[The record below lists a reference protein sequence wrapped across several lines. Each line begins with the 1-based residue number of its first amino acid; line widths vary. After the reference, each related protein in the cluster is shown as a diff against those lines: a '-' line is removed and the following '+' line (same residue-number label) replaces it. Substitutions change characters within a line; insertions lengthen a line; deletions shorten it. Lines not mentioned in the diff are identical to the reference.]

1 MSPAVPSALAPAV
14 RDAAAA
20 PPRRRRAAP
29 VHAARLLRPRQWVKN
44 GFVLAPLVFAGR
56 AGDPASARAA
66 AAAFVLFCL
75 AASWGYV
82 LNDLLDRE
90 LDARHPL
97 KRKVRPLAAGILA
110 PGAALAILAGLSA
123 AVAAGMA
130 LRPALALPVAAY
142 LLTAAAYST
151 VLKHVPW
158 AELFTVA
165 LCFGLRV
172 YGGAH
177 GIGVPLS
184 AWMLAATLFLAL
196 YLAALKRRQEL
207 RVRGESARPVLRR
220 YSARTLDRFA
230 RAAGACAFLVYA
242 LFTLVE
248 RPVLLPTVPL
258 VLLGLLRYRGLAEHP
273 AGESPTDALLSDR
286 VLAAVVL
293 AWAALCVRALNG

>member
-1 MSPAVPSALAPAV
+1 MASTLAPPA
-14 RDAAAA
+14 RDAAVAAA
-20 PPRRRRAAP
+20 PPRRRLATLA
-29 VHAARLLRPRQWVKN
+29 HAARLLRPRQWAKN

-56 AGDPASARAA
+56 AGDPASVRAA

-97 KRKVRPLAAGILA
+97 KRSTRPLAAGVLS
-110 PGAALAILAGLSA
+110 PGAALGILAGLSA
-123 AVAAGMA
+123 AIAAGVA
-130 LRPALALPVAAY
+130 LRPVLALPVAAY

-151 VLKHVPW
+151 VLKHV
-158 AELFTVA
+158 AGVELLVVA
-165 LCFGLRV
+165 LCFVLRV

-184 AWMLAATLFLAL
+184 AWMLVTTLCLAL

-220 YSARTLDRFA
+220 YSAPTLDRCA
-230 RAAGACAFLVYA
+230 RAAGACAFLCYG

-248 RPVLLPTVPL
+248 RPALVVTLPL
-258 VLLGLLRYRGLAEHP
+258 VLAGLFRYGRLADRP
-273 AGESPTDALLSDR
+273 LGESPTDTLLSDYK
-286 VLAAVVL
+286 LAVTVL
-293 AWAALCVRALNG
+293 AWAVLCVRLVGG